1 MRLSNPSGL
10 IICLVTCL
18 LGIGMLMVYSSD
30 WASSMGIKG
39 SGFQALI
46 SHTTGLVIGVGM
58 AVGIVLL
65 GYWRLEPL
73 VIAYILLG
81 LAAVG
86 LMLVLVPGIGSVH
99 GGARRW
105 IRFSSLIGFQ
115 PSEFAKLGI
124 ILFLASWTASN
135 RERMHE
141 LARGFLIPLA
151 AIVGLTVL
159 TVVEPDF
166 GTATFL
172 AALGMM
178 VLTVA
183 GARWLYIG
191 ITVLAAA
198 PVVGLLVYLEPYR
211 MARLLAFLDP
221 WNDSSGAGY
230 HLIQS
235 WIALGSGGL
244 VGKGLGGGYQKLFF
258 LPESSG
264 DFVFAVLGEEL
275 GFLGAFGLVVIFAML
290 AWQGMRVARMAKD
303 HNDYFGY
310 VLSLG
315 VTFMICYQAAFNMAV
330 ALGCVPTKGIALPFI
345 SSGGSSI
352 LSSLAAIGLLLSV
365 AIRYECEEV
374 PSRSAVR
381 PAQNAAGTTV
391 GAGPFGLSLGRAAF
405 LRKKRKRMVAP

>member
-1 MRLSNPSGL
+1 M
-10 IICLVTCL
+10 
-18 LGIGMLMVYSSD
+18 YSSD

-39 SGFQALI
+39 SGSQALI
-46 SHTTGLVIGVGM
+46 SHTIGLVIGVGA
-58 AVGIVLL
+58 AVGIVWL

-73 VIAYILLG
+73 VIAYIILG
-81 LAAVG
+81 LAVVG
-86 LMLVLVPGIGSVH
+86 LILVLAPGIGSVH

-105 IRFSSLIGFQ
+105 IRFGSLIGFQ
-115 PSEFAKLGI
+115 PSEFAKLGMV
-124 ILFLASWTASN
+124 LFLASWASSN
-135 RERMHE
+135 RDRMCE
-141 LARGFLIPLA
+141 LVRGFLIPLA

-159 TVVEPDF
+159 TVIEPDF
-166 GTATFL
+166 GTATFMS
-172 AALGMM
+172 ALGMM
-178 VLTVA
+178 VLAVA
-183 GARWLYIG
+183 GARWLYMG
-191 ITVLAAA
+191 ITALAAV
-198 PVVGLLVYLEPYR
+198 PVLGLLVYLEPYR

-244 VGKGLGGGYQKLFF
+244 IGKGLGGGYQKLFF
-258 LPESSG
+258 LPESGG

-290 AWQGMRVARMAKD
+290 VWQGMRVARMASY
-303 HNDYFGY
+303 HNDHFGY

-315 VTFMICYQAAFNMAV
+315 ITFMIGYQAAFNMAV

-365 AIRYECEEV
+365 ARRYECEADADA
-374 PSRSAVR
+374 SRHTVRPMHNAVSAV
-381 PAQNAAGTTV
+381 
-391 GAGPFGLSLGRAAF
+391 GARPFGLSLGRGLF
-405 LRKKRKRMVAP
+405 FRKKRKRTVTP